1 MRKMSLTL
9 ATVVALLVGGGV
21 VGAAGGAA
29 LAAGDTQPPPDTV
42 VAVRGDAETGF
53 AIRYQDG
60 SALFPPTTAE
70 ALAAC
75 GEHDSRVRRVRCRT
89 AALTWYRDLGDL
101 QQALRWARAS

>member
-1 MRKMSLTL
+1 MTLTVATLVAVL
-9 ATVVALLVGGGV
+9 AGGGV

-29 LAAGDTQPPPDTV
+29 LAAGGAQPPPDTV
-42 VAVRGDAETGF
+42 VAVRGDADTGF

-75 GEHDSRVRRVRCRT
+75 RAHDTRVRRVRCRT
-89 AALTWYRDLGDL
+89 ATLTWYRDLGDL
-101 QQALRWARAS
+101 QQALHWARAS